1 MSILLGRI
9 ELGDTVYNLEG
20 DCLNLKNQYDN
31 NVASF

>member
-20 DCLNLKNQYDN
+20 DFLNLKNQYDN